1 MRGYSQIVIKN
12 NKKAKPI
19 TSGVELGKL
28 CIKLMYP
35 AAKVAQKLNTS
46 SQCVY
51 DWFCGRSNP
60 TLVSADTIKRLI
72 KELTTQH
79 K

>member
-1 MRGYSQIVIKN
+1 MRGYSQKVIID

-19 TSGVELGKL
+19 TAGVKLGKL

-35 AAKVAQKLNTS
+35 AAEVAKKLNTS
-46 SQCVY
+46 RQCVY
-51 DWFCGRSNP
+51 DWFCGKSIPSELSVKKIN
-60 TLVSADTIKRLI
+60 RLI
-72 KELTTQH
+72 DELITQH

>member
-1 MRGYSQIVIKN
+1 MRGYSQIVIHN

-19 TSGVELGKL
+19 TPGVTLGKL

-46 SQCVY
+46 RQCVY
-51 DWFCGRSNP
+51 DWFCGRSKP
-60 TLVSADTIKRLI
+60 TEESTEKIKRLI